1 MLHELNDRIE
11 VIALFAEGSVQPLR
25 IRWRERVYK
34 IQHIYSTWQYRQ
46 GSTREIHITAGTE
59 AAQTMEL
66 VLTIDGA
73 VLSWRLKR
81 LGTSRY

>member
-34 IQHIYSTWQYRQ
+34 I
-46 GSTREIHITAGTE
+46 
-59 AAQTMEL
+59 
-66 VLTIDGA
+66 
-73 VLSWRLKR
+73 
-81 LGTSRY
+81 